1 MGTERKIVAG
11 DIWPVFNF
19 GDPNERY
26 SKFLNTKR
34 EALKR
39 FLESLI
45 THDKVIIPTDDYM
58 SLSIAVSVLG
68 ETQLLQLIDEETV
81 EFVRIKGA
89 IAYVGNGGGLSSVSI
104 ASQGDSKKR
113 AFCAPMDEA
122 IHWALDGLQ
131 NVKEKTKLITSVMNA
146 TTEIA
151 ASVISDEISREVSK
165 DVAGSKTLR
174 LDLGLDGKNLRR
186 LPGIKPA
193 EVRIYGGEFP
203 DRTSNAIEA
212 MLGIAHANLELK
224 AAEEV
229 GADDLSTACPI
240 GHVLKSK
247 EERLSN
253 SAQKWLD
260 LVEIADLPDV
270 GELLLADRSSLDKFL
285 KLRRSSNAVEFRKW
299 FSDNSSDD
307 PKKTATGYVK
317 LLREVSLVEGPLAR
331 CIRFIGTTAV
341 GLKFGDTSGTLAG
354 ALDSF
359 VVDRLVRRPS
369 AKIFIEK
376 LRQFEPASQ

>member
-1 MGTERKIVAG
+1 MGTDRKIVAG

-26 SKFLNTKR
+26 RKFLNTKR

-45 THDKVIIPTDDYM
+45 THDQVIIPTDDYM
-58 SLSIAVSVLG
+58 SLSIALSVLG
-68 ETQLLQLIDEETV
+68 ETQLLRLIDEQAV
-81 EFVRIKGA
+81 AFVRIKGA

-104 ASQGDSKKR
+104 ASEGDRKR

-122 IHWALDGLQ
+122 IRWALDGIQ
-131 NVKEKTKLITSVMNA
+131 NVKETTKITNSVINA
-146 TTEIA
+146 TTELA
-151 ASVISDEISREVSK
+151 VSVISGEISQEVSK
-165 DVAGSKTLR
+165 DVGGSETLR
-174 LDLGLDGKNLRR
+174 LGLGLGDKDIRR

-203 DRTSNAIEA
+203 NRASNAIEA
-212 MLGIAHANLELK
+212 VLGIAHANLELK

-253 SAQKWLD
+253 STRKWLD

-270 GELLLADRSSLDKFL
+270 GELLLNDRSHLDKFL
-285 KLRRSSNAVEFRKW
+285 KLRRSSNAAEFRKW
-299 FSDNSSDD
+299 FSSNSGDD
-307 PKKTATGYVK
+307 PKKTAKEYVK
-317 LLREVSLVEGPLAR
+317 LLRGESLVDGQLAR
-331 CIRFIGTTAV
+331 CIRFVGTTAI
-341 GLKFGDTSGTLAG
+341 GLKFGDTSGTVAG

-359 VVDRLVRRPS
+359 VVDRLLRRPS

-376 LRQFEPASQ
+376 LRQFEPAS